1 MHLHQRAA
9 LGFCRCQGIDLS
21 CAARCGNELSSTGR
35 GFYSSS
41 RTCQSAQ
48 AAATGNEEDER
59 NASRSSFSTSQ
70 FRGGWGTRLP
80 KRGPS
85 LSAAEIASR
94 QALLSKKG
102 KSEASDSPLKGNHD
116 PSSFANNRSNQYHR
130 NQPALKS
137 QTPLQLNTFRIPY
150 EIRSVDWNC
159 PQCNYRCHGRHARCP
174 SCETLRPELIS
185 ISKRQ
190 DLAEQNIKIKRL
202 GRSVLDDWNQGK
214 LMAPKDGAQP
224 QPDSTVFRDKA
235 VGKKYYAGNYFPST
249 RSIFKNVDR
258 PENSPRRPSEDLRD
272 LAAATRIKSLR
283 ETPKE
288 ETSFLDQSQKAF
300 PDKKTTA
307 PSIREHKAP
316 KGSQSQRQHYDDDF
330 DEEHNTRRVRRQERK
345 RLKGKALQKNDP
357 APPSPLYLPEFI
369 SVSNLADVIGVRL
382 AQFIERMEE
391 MGFEEVSYNHILDV
405 ETAGLVAAEFN
416 FEPIF
421 ETATDDLTPAP
432 EPEDKSSLPQRPPV
446 VTIMG
451 HVDHGKTTILD
462 WLRKSSIVAS
472 EHGGITQHIGAFSVT
487 MPSGKIITFLD
498 TPGHAA
504 FLDMRRRGAD
514 VTDIVVL
521 VVAADDSVKPQT
533 IEAIR
538 HAKEA
543 EVPIIVAIN
552 KVDKD
557 NVHPEKVKQDLA
569 RHSVD
574 VEDYGG
580 DVQSICVSGKTGQ
593 GMLELEEAIATLSE
607 LLDHR
612 APVGGNAEGWVIEAT
627 TKNVGRV
634 ATVLVKRGT
643 MQAGDIVVAGTTW
656 ARIRTL
662 RNELGV
668 AISEATPG
676 MPVEIDG
683 WKEQPEAGAEVL
695 QAPSE
700 QRAKDVVDYR
710 LEKFE
715 TAKLSQDMSAINET
729 RREALDKRRRAAATE
744 EAELDEDT
752 PSLSGPKQVNFLV
765 KADVSGSVE
774 AIVNSISAIG
784 NNEVYAH
791 ILRSGVGP
799 VSEFDVKHAAMAEAH
814 IVSFNM
820 PVIPSISG
828 MAEAHGVELLKH
840 NIIYELINT
849 VKAKVGEHLTP
860 NVSQRVTG
868 EAEIGQIFKIT
879 VKGRETIPIAGCKV
893 RNGIVSRTKKV
904 RVLRGEEVVYDG
916 AISSLKN
923 VKKDV
928 TDMRKGTE
936 CGVGFESWLDFA
948 VGDHIQC
955 YEEIYENRYL

>member
-1 MHLHQRAA
+1 MECSVFSVRYGYHAVRGIPFAMHQRAA
-9 LGFCRCQGIDLS
+9 LGVRVFGRSPFLFLSKRVQFCRCQGIDLS
-21 CAARCGNELSSTGR
+21 CAARCGIELSSAGR

-48 AAATGNEEDER
+48 VATTDNEEDER
-59 NASRSSFSTSQ
+59 NASRPPLSMS
-70 FRGGWGTRLP
+70 GGWGTRLP
-80 KRGPS
+80 KRSPS

-94 QALLSKKG
+94 QALLSNKKG
-102 KSEASDSPLKGNHD
+102 KAEASNSPLKGNRD
-116 PSSFANNRSNQYHR
+116 PLSFVYSHPNQYRR
-130 NQPALKS
+130 NQPALRS
-137 QTPLQLNTFRIPY
+137 QTPLQLNTIRIPN
-150 EIRSVDWNC
+150 EIRNVDWNC
-159 PQCNYRCHGRHARCP
+159 PQCNYSCHGRHARCP
-174 SCETLRPELIS
+174 SCVTLRPELIP
-185 ISKRQ
+185 IFKRQ
-190 DLAEQNIKIKRL
+190 DLAEQDIKIKRL
-202 GRSVLDDWNQGK
+202 GLSVLDDWNQGK
-214 LMAPKDGAQP
+214 LMTPNDGARP
-224 QPDSTVFRDKA
+224 QPDSTVFR
-235 VGKKYYAGNYFPST
+235 GKTVRENKYVGNYFPST
-249 RSIFKNVDR
+249 RSLFKNMDR
-258 PENSPRRPSEDLRD
+258 SENLPHRPSEALRD
-272 LAAATRIKSLR
+272 LAAEKRVKDLQAKEQIVFDRSR
-283 ETPKE
+283 EE
-288 ETSFLDQSQKAF
+288 F

-307 PSIREHKAP
+307 PSIRENKVP
-316 KGSQSQRQHYDDDF
+316 KHSQRQHITKYSDDF
-330 DEEHNTRRVRRQERK
+330 DEEDNSRRIRRQERK
-345 RLKGKALQKNDP
+345 RLKGKGLQKNNP

-369 SVSNLADVIGVRL
+369 SVGNLADVIGVRL

-391 MGFEEVSYNHILDV
+391 MGFEKVSYNHILDV

-421 ETATDDLTPAP
+421 ETATDDLTPAT
-432 EPEDKSSLPQRPPV
+432 EPEDKSNLPQRPPV

-462 WLRKSSIVAS
+462 WLRKSSIAAS

-487 MPSGKIITFLD
+487 MPSGKMITFLD

-533 IEAIR
+533 IEAIK

-543 EVPIIVAIN
+543 DVPIIVAIN
-552 KVDKD
+552 KIDKE
-557 NVHPEKVKQDLA
+557 NVHPETVKQDLA

-612 APVGGNAEGWVIEAT
+612 APVDGNAEGWVIEAT
-627 TKNVGRV
+627 TKKVGRV

-643 MQAGDIVVAGTTW
+643 MRAGDIVVAGTTW

-668 AISEATPG
+668 AISEAAPG

-700 QRAKDVVDYR
+700 QRAKDVVGYR
-710 LEKFE
+710 LEMFE

-729 RREALDKRRRAAATE
+729 RREALDKRRRATSE
-744 EAELDEDT
+744 EAEPDDDAS
-752 PSLSGPKQVNFLV
+752 PLSGPKQVNFLV

-820 PVIPSISG
+820 PVAPSISG

-840 NIIYELINT
+840 NIIYELIST
-849 VKAKVGEHLTP
+849 VKAKVSEHLTP

-879 VKGRETIPIAGCKV
+879 LKGRETVPIAGCKV
-893 RNGIVSRTKKV
+893 RNGTISRAKKV

-916 AISSLKN
+916 KFSFVSSQL
-923 VKKDV
+923 
-928 TDMRKGTE
+928 
-936 CGVGFESWLDFA
+936 
-948 VGDHIQC
+948 
-955 YEEIYENRYL
+955 